1 MSVTNMQFL
10 ELLVL
15 GDIMLAIPTKIKVP
29 EMVQNFSVPYLSVAD
44 GTLLGVLPY
53 RFVVINK

>member
-1 MSVTNMQFL
+1 MQFL